1 MIDYSNYALS
11 ITNNDTGIILT
22 PFDASQFTII
32 FWFYLKNNTNA
43 NIISL
48 KEKNGSILFKLA
60 IVQGR

>member
-32 FWFYLKNNTNA
+32 FWFYLENNTYA
-43 NIISL
+43 NLVSL
-48 KEKNGSILFKLA
+48 KEKSGDILFKFA
-60 IVQGR
+60 IQQGR